1 MAETES
7 QIRFG
12 IIGCANIARKV
23 ARAINLAPSSVLHA
37 IGSRSIQKA
46 KRFANANGLHE
57 SVKIYGSYD
66 QVLQDPL
73 VDAVYMPLP
82 TSLHVHWAVMA
93 ARNSKH
99 VLIEKPTALDVGELD
114 RILEACESNGVQFM
128 DGSMW
133 LHHPRTVKM
142 KEMFFDSKLLGDVNY
157 VYSTSTIPASPEF
170 IENDIRVKPN
180 LDGLGALG
188 DAGWYCLGAVLW
200 AKNYQLPTLVT
211 ALPDVT
217 KNSNGVIL
225 SCSASIQYR
234 EAAAGDQKTDA
245 IIHCSF
251 LSNTSMDLTITGP
264 KGSLYLNDFIIP
276 YQESSASF
284 EFTLGA
290 KFVEL
295 HIGWNVKPEK
305 VDVASELPQ
314 EAVMVQEFARL
325 VQGIR
330 TSAFQPDRKWPEISR
345 KTQMLLDAVKKSVDL
360 GCKPVYF

>member
-7 QIRFG
+7 PIRLG
-12 IIGCANIARKV
+12 IVGCANIARKV
-23 ARAINLAPSSVLHA
+23 ARAINLAPNSVLHA
-37 IGSRSIQKA
+37 IGSRSIEKA
-46 KRFANANGLHE
+46 KQFATVNGFPE
-57 SVKIYGSYD
+57 SVKIYGNYE
-66 QVLQDPL
+66 QVLEDPF

-93 ARNSKH
+93 AKKGKH
-99 VLIEKPTALDVGELD
+99 LLIEKPTALDVGELD
-114 RILEACESNGVQFM
+114 RILETCESNGVQFM

-142 KEMFFDSKLLGDVNY
+142 KQMLFDSKLLGDVNY
-157 VYSTSTIPASPEF
+157 VYSTSTTAASPEF
-170 IENDIRVKPN
+170 MENDIRVKPK
-180 LDGLGALG
+180 LDALGALG
-188 DAGWYCLGAVLW
+188 DIGWYCLGAVLW
-200 AKNYQLPTLVT
+200 AKNYQLPTVVT

-217 KNSNGVIL
+217 KNSNGVII

-234 EAAAGDQKTDA
+234 QPDGTKTDA

-251 LSNTSMDLTITGP
+251 LCNTSMDLAITGSR
-264 KGSLYLNDFIIP
+264 GTINLNDFIIP

-305 VDVASELPQ
+305 IVVASELPQ
-314 EAVMVQEFARL
+314 EALMVQEFARL
-325 VQGIR
+325 VEGIK
-330 TSAFQPDRKWPEISR
+330 TYGFLPDRKWPEISR
-345 KTQMLLDAVKKSVDL
+345 KTQLLLDAVKKSVDL

>member
-1 MAETES
+1 MDETKAP
-7 QIRFG
+7 IRFG
-12 IIGCANIARKV
+12 IIGCASIARKV
-23 ARAINLAPSSVLHA
+23 ARAINLAPNSTLHA
-37 IGSRSIQKA
+37 IGSRSIEKA
-46 KRFANANGLHE
+46 KQFASVNGLHQ
-57 SVKIYGSYD
+57 SVKVYGSYD
-66 QVLQDPL
+66 QVLKDPL

-93 ARNSKH
+93 AQNGKH

-114 RILEACESNGVQFM
+114 RILEACESNGLQFM

-142 KEMFFDSKLLGDVNY
+142 KEMLFHSKLLGDVNY
-157 VYSTSTIPASPEF
+157 IYSTSTTSASPEF
-170 IENDIRVKPN
+170 FENDIRVKTN
-180 LDGLGALG
+180 LDALGALG
-188 DAGWYCLGAVLW
+188 EIGWYCLGAVLW
-200 AKNYQLPTLVT
+200 AKNFQLPTVVT

-217 KNSNGVIL
+217 KNSNGVIM

-234 EAAAGDQKTDA
+234 DAAGAKTDA

-251 LSNTSMDLTITGP
+251 LSNTSMDLVIS
-264 KGSLYLNDFIIP
+264 GSGGTLNLNDFIIP
-276 YQESSASF
+276 YEESSAAF

-295 HIGWNVKPEK
+295 HIGWNEKPQK
-305 VDVASELPQ
+305 AVVASELPQ
-314 EAVMVQEFARL
+314 EALMIQEFARL

-330 TSAFQPDRKWPEISR
+330 TSAFLADPTWPEISR
-345 KTQMLLDAVKKSVDL
+345 KTQMLLDAVNKSVHL